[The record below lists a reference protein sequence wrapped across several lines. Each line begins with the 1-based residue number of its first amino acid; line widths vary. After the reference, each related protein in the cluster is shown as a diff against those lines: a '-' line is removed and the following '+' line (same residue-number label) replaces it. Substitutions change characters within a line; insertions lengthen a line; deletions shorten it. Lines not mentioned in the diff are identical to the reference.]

1 MRSTFFGLEIMRSSL
16 QAQRLGLEV
25 TAHNISNANTPG
37 YSRQVINLK
46 AASPYPFPGA
56 NPGAFGQLGT
66 GVEVTEV
73 KRLRNQF
80 VESQIRKETQSLGY
94 WDNKA
99 RNVKQ
104 IEMIINEPTEIG
116 LSASFERYWQ
126 AWQNLAGEAEDMG
139 HRAPVAQRAAELST
153 TFRDTKN
160 QLQSLQNDADHT
172 IAVNAKQIN
181 GLAYELALINKQIA
195 KVSLLEQAPNDLLDK
210 QDKLLKELS
219 ELTNITVL
227 EGRQQTVTVQI
238 HGTSLVDYDNVN
250 EIVIIPPKEQS
261 EMTQL
266 IWSKGQSPVSFT
278 NGKIKALFDVRDSI
292 LPDVIASLDEMAHAL
307 ITETNRL
314 HQNGYGL
321 NLSTGRSFFSGS
333 NASDIKV
340 IDSILED
347 PENIAASVRFDA
359 PGNGDNALA
368 IADIFKKP
376 ILKNNTANME
386 SFFDSLVAKLG
397 VMGQE
402 SDRTVLNQ
410 EALVQHL
417 NSEQN
422 QYAAVSIDEEMAN
435 MIKYQHAY
443 AAAARMIST
452 LDEALET
459 IITRMGVVGR

>member
-1 MRSTFFGLEIMRSSL
+1 
-16 QAQRLGLEV
+16 
-25 TAHNISNANTPG
+25 
-37 YSRQVINLK
+37 
-46 AASPYPFPGA
+46 
-56 NPGAFGQLGT
+56 
-66 GVEVTEV
+66 
-73 KRLRNQF
+73 
-80 VESQIRKETQSLGY
+80 
-94 WDNKA
+94 
-99 RNVKQ
+99 
-104 IEMIINEPTEIG
+104 
-116 LSASFERYWQ
+116 
-126 AWQNLAGEAEDMG
+126 
-139 HRAPVAQRAAELST
+139 
-153 TFRDTKN
+153 
-160 QLQSLQNDADHT
+160 
-172 IAVNAKQIN
+172 
-181 GLAYELALINKQIA
+181 
-195 KVSLLEQAPNDLLDK
+195 
-210 QDKLLKELS
+210 
-219 ELTNITVL
+219 
-227 EGRQQTVTVQI
+227 
-238 HGTSLVDYDNVN
+238 
-250 EIVIIPPKEQS
+250 
-261 EMTQL
+261 
-266 IWSKGQSPVSFT
+266 
-278 NGKIKALFDVRDSI
+278 
-292 LPDVIASLDEMAHAL
+292 MAHAL

-443 AAAARMIST
+443 TAAARMIST